1 MWFMVFI
8 VLVMCVCKL
17 KSEID
22 DLEVKHTF
30 EIEELQN
37 EVRHLKKRLN
47 YIEFGEEGVNHGLDN

>member
-37 EVRHLKKRLN
+37 EVQHLKKRLN
-47 YIEFGEEGVNHGLDN
+47 YIEF